1 MKGWR
6 RRSNA
11 RYTPKVHALSP
22 VVCRRELKDCA
33 THGEQ
38 RGDSKEISHA
48 LHTSAKILFFFRRAN
63 FFHPAFL
70 PVARRDFPPTWK
82 PPPTSPE
89 LTRENGEFSVNN
101 GELFAESSQFFEH
114 LAGRRKRDEAESESK
129 CKYSLQS
136 STPSTTLSGLHAHL
150 LRLST
155 VPSHA
160 FPSEQ
165 QPIAQ

>member
-1 MKGWR
+1 MKTVAVGEENGMKGWR

-38 RGDSKEISHA
+38 RGDSKEMSHA

-70 PVARRDFPPTWK
+70 PVARRDFPPQRAD
-82 PPPTSPE
+82 
-89 LTRENGEFSVNN
+89 L
-101 GELFAESSQFFEH
+101 
-114 LAGRRKRDEAESESK
+114 RR
-129 CKYSLQS
+129 
-136 STPSTTLSGLHAHL
+136 L
-150 LRLST
+150 L
-155 VPSHA
+155 PN
-160 FPSEQ
+160 
-165 QPIAQ
+165 

>member
-38 RGDSKEISHA
+38 RSDSKEMSHA

-63 FFHPAFL
+63 FFHPAFS
-70 PVARRDFPPTWK
+70 PFARRDFASTWR

-89 LTRENGEFSVNN
+89 LTRENGGLSAEN
-101 GELFAESSQFFEH
+101 GEFLPKSSQFSER
-114 LAGRRKRDEAESESK
+114 LARRRKRDEAENESK
-129 CKYSLQS
+129 CKYSLQRSASFSALSDCTRIS
-136 STPSTTLSGLHAHL
+136 SG
-150 LRLST
+150 
-155 VPSHA
+155 
-160 FPSEQ
+160 
-165 QPIAQ
+165 

>member
-38 RGDSKEISHA
+38 RSDSKEMSHA

-70 PVARRDFPPTWK
+70 PVARRDFAPTCRLT
-82 PPPTSPE
+82 PTTPE

-114 LAGRRKRDEAESESK
+114 LADRRK
-129 CKYSLQS
+129 
-136 STPSTTLSGLHAHL
+136 
-150 LRLST
+150 
-155 VPSHA
+155 
-160 FPSEQ
+160 
-165 QPIAQ
+165 

>member
-38 RGDSKEISHA
+38 RGDSKEMSHA

-70 PVARRDFPPTWK
+70 PVARRDFLPTCRLT
-82 PPPTSPE
+82 PTSPE
-89 LTRENGEFSVNN
+89 LTHENGEFSFNN

-114 LAGRRKRDEAESESK
+114 LADRRK
-129 CKYSLQS
+129 
-136 STPSTTLSGLHAHL
+136 
-150 LRLST
+150 
-155 VPSHA
+155 
-160 FPSEQ
+160 
-165 QPIAQ
+165 

>member
-38 RGDSKEISHA
+38 RSDSKEMSHA

-70 PVARRDFPPTWK
+70 PVARRDFAPTWE

-114 LAGRRKRDEAESESK
+114 LADRRK
-129 CKYSLQS
+129 
-136 STPSTTLSGLHAHL
+136 
-150 LRLST
+150 
-155 VPSHA
+155 
-160 FPSEQ
+160 
-165 QPIAQ
+165 

>member
-38 RGDSKEISHA
+38 RSDSKEMSHA

-70 PVARRDFPPTWK
+70 PVARRDFPPTCRLT
-82 PPPTSPE
+82 PTSPE

-114 LAGRRKRDEAESESK
+114 LAGRRKRDEAENESK
-129 CKYSLQS
+129 CKYSLQHLASFSALSDYTRIS
-136 STPSTTLSGLHAHL
+136 SG
-150 LRLST
+150 
-155 VPSHA
+155 
-160 FPSEQ
+160 
-165 QPIAQ
+165 

>member
-38 RGDSKEISHA
+38 RSDSKEISHA

-63 FFHPAFL
+63 FFHPAFST
-70 PVARRDFPPTWK
+70 VARRDFAPRWK
-82 PPPTSPE
+82 PLPTSPE
-89 LTRENGEFSVNN
+89 LTRENGGLSTENREF
-101 GELFAESSQFFEH
+101 FAESSQFFER
-114 LAGRRKRDEAESESK
+114 LSDRRKRDEAENESK
-129 CKYSLQS
+129 CKYSLQRSASFSALLDCTRIS
-136 STPSTTLSGLHAHL
+136 SG
-150 LRLST
+150 
-155 VPSHA
+155 
-160 FPSEQ
+160 
-165 QPIAQ
+165 

>member
-11 RYTPKVHALSP
+11 RYTPKVRALSP
-22 VVCRRELKDCA
+22 VVCRRELKDYA
-33 THGEQ
+33 THEEQ
-38 RGDSKEISHA
+38 RGDSKEMSHA

-70 PVARRDFPPTWK
+70 PVARRDFAPTWK

-89 LTRENGEFSVNN
+89 LTHENGEFSVNN

-114 LAGRRKRDEAESESK
+114 LADRRK
-129 CKYSLQS
+129 
-136 STPSTTLSGLHAHL
+136 
-150 LRLST
+150 
-155 VPSHA
+155 
-160 FPSEQ
+160 
-165 QPIAQ
+165 

>member
-11 RYTPKVHALSP
+11 RYTPKVRALSP

-38 RGDSKEISHA
+38 RSDSKEMSHA

-70 PVARRDFPPTWK
+70 PVARRDFPPTCRLT
-82 PPPTSPE
+82 PTSPE

-114 LAGRRKRDEAESESK
+114 LAGRRKRDEAENESK
-129 CKYSLQS
+129 CKYSLQHLASFSALSDYTRIS
-136 STPSTTLSGLHAHL
+136 SG
-150 LRLST
+150 
-155 VPSHA
+155 
-160 FPSEQ
+160 
-165 QPIAQ
+165 

>member
-38 RGDSKEISHA
+38 RSDSKEMSHA

-70 PVARRDFPPTWK
+70 PVARRDFPPNV
-82 PPPTSPE
+82 PTYAD
-89 LTRENGEFSVNN
+89 FSRTN
-101 GELFAESSQFFEH
+101 A
-114 LAGRRKRDEAESESK
+114 RKRGVFG
-129 CKYSLQS
+129 Q
-136 STPSTTLSGLHAHL
+136 
-150 LRLST
+150 
-155 VPSHA
+155 
-160 FPSEQ
+160 
-165 QPIAQ
+165 